1 MKKNKGFTLIELLAV
16 IVILAIIAL
25 IATPI
30 ILGVIEDARK
40 SSAESSALGY
50 IDAVEK
56 QIAIDML
63 KTDAGEE
70 TTDRIVYTP
79 GTAITVADIGDKV
92 TVKGTKPTSGSI
104 EIDADGVISTG
115 TCLQITL
122 GGTSYKVEY
131 DGSKATATANGT
143 CDTTATP

>member
-40 SSAESSALGY
+40 SSAQSSALGY

-92 TVKGTKPTSGSI
+92 KVKGTKPD
-104 EIDADGVISTG
+104 DASTIKINDDGIISDG
-115 TCLQITL
+115 TCLKIKI
-122 GGTSYKVEY
+122 GGNDYNVKY
-131 DGSKATATANGT
+131 DGSKAEIVET